1 MRESSTRRETV
12 EHPIGNEVE
21 ERERDSS
28 RTSLEVDLFTERE
41 SADSGRDG
49 KETESGPQKSFGNIL
64 KDQELKGPGAGPNKG
79 NPSVKKRKTGGR
91 IRLFIVILTGISLGL
106 FFGYF
111 HLKYSL
117 LGSKGPDNKKK
128 ESVPEK
134 RHFPILKE
142 ETITFDSFIVPFRE
156 NKRFTYISLSIVF
169 SLPNKE
175 ISREMSRKRD
185 YIRGILYDMFTEEI
199 NRANNIPPIDHLKE
213 SIIRTVNRV
222 LSTGVVKEV
231 FITQF
236 LAV

>member
-1 MRESSTRRETV
+1 M
-12 EHPIGNEVE
+12 E
-21 ERERDSS
+21 ERKRDSS
-28 RTSLEVDLFTERE
+28 RAAFEVDIFAERGVV
-41 SADSGRDG
+41 DSGRDRKG
-49 KETESGPQKSFGNIL
+49 PESGHEKFFGDVL
-64 KDQELKGPGAGPNKG
+64 RDQEVKEIIAGPDMVESPIK
-79 NPSVKKRKTGGR
+79 KKRNTRGKIGLSILILAGFSL
-91 IRLFIVILTGISLGL
+91 ILFL
-106 FFGYF
+106 GYF

-117 LGSKGPDNKKK
+117 LGLNKQKT

-142 ETITFDSFIVPFRE
+142 ETITFDSFIVPFRQ

-169 SLPNKE
+169 HLPNKE

-199 NRANNIPPIDHLKE
+199 NRANNIPPIDHLKA
-213 SIIRTVNRV
+213 SIIRTVNRT

>member
-1 MRESSTRRETV
+1 MMEPPVRRENI
-12 EHPIGNEVE
+12 EHPLEHEVE
-21 ERERDSS
+21 DRGIDAS
-28 RTSLEVDLFTERE
+28 RPAPDVDLFTERE
-41 SADSGRDG
+41 FADSGRDG
-49 KETESGPQKSFGNIL
+49 NEPESAHEKTFEDVLKDFEPKESMSGPTQATR
-64 KDQELKGPGAGPNKG
+64 Q
-79 NPSVKKRKTGGR
+79 VKKQNPGGR
-91 IRLFIVILTGISLGL
+91 IRLFILILMGLSLL
-106 FFGYF
+106 MAFGYF
-111 HLKYSL
+111 HLKYNLFS
-117 LGSKGPDNKKK
+117 SNTKEI

-142 ETITFDSFIVPFRE
+142 ETIAFDSFIVPFRE

-199 NRANNIPPIDHLKE
+199 NRANNIPPIDHLKA
-213 SIIRTVNRV
+213 SIIRTVNRT